1 MCCGMIRAQYD
12 GATTT
17 RKDTPMQTTN
27 FKAGDA
33 VTWARY
39 GVAHRGTLV
48 ETPRGNVAIIRDHAN
63 YNRTW
68 ASVDSLTLVA

>member
-1 MCCGMIRAQYD
+1 
-12 GATTT
+12 
-17 RKDTPMQTTN
+17 MQTTN

-33 VTWARY
+33 VIWARY
-39 GVAHRGTLV
+39 GVTHRGTLV

-68 ASVDSLTLVA
+68 ASVDSLTLAA